1 MIIITA
7 QAAQPSSR
15 VGHLSVHVCTLEETH
30 AGARYVTIDDVRKLR
45 GRPQSPRSPL
55 SSPGNTSNPPG
66 GSWRSP
72 SPTQGKQ
79 SGKQSA
85 NLRSP
90 RVGALSVHV
99 ADGNG
104 TPRRPS
110 LDRVLNAESRSGTR
124 YVSSGEVRNRRR
136 SHSPRSPLSSPQGTP
151 PDQTSPS
158 VGASSALSRDRMSTP
173 KRAISRGSSADVK
186 LPLDVV
192 AASAAAASGGAD
204 GVSLWKV
211 CVWGVTRLLARPL
224 TLLRVLLPP
233 FYVNISPP

>member
-30 AGARYVTIDDVRKLR
+30 AGARYVTVDDVRKLR
-45 GRPQSPRSPL
+45 GRPESPRSPL

-124 YVSSGEVRNRRR
+124 YVSSGEVRSRRR
-136 SHSPRSPLSSPQGTP
+136 SHSPRSPLSPQGSMPSSKNSSPRGTP

-186 LPLDVV
+186 LPPD
-192 AASAAAASGGAD
+192 AAASGGAD

-224 TLLRVLLPP
+224 TLLRVLLP
-233 FYVNISPP
+233 FLC

>member
-30 AGARYVTIDDVRKLR
+30 AGARYVTVDDVRKLR
-45 GRPQSPRSPL
+45 GRPESPRSPL

-124 YVSSGEVRNRRR
+124 YVSSGAVRNRRR
-136 SHSPRSPLSSPQGTP
+136 SHSPRSPLSSPRGTP

-173 KRAISRGSSADVK
+173 KRVISRGSSADVK
-186 LPLDVV
+186 LPPDVV

-224 TLLRVLLPP
+224 TLLRVLLP
-233 FYVNISPP
+233 FLC